1 MKCLME
7 ALVAVREK
15 AGWYE
20 TSSVVVVV
28 VVGRMVDSVSRT
40 NIFHH
45 IVCNANLIVQQ
56 CYDDCDLYAWRLCAA
71 DAFLKTGV
79 SARWGD

>member
-1 MKCLME
+1 MKNLG
-7 ALVAVREK
+7 LGYGYGNEK
-15 AGWYE
+15 DF
-20 TSSVVVVV
+20 
-28 VVGRMVDSVSRT
+28 MVS
-40 NIFHH
+40 H

-71 DAFLKTGV
+71 HAFLKTGV

>member
-1 MKCLME
+1 ME

-45 IVCNANLIVQQ
+45 IVCNADRKSV
-56 CYDDCDLYAWRLCAA
+56 
-71 DAFLKTGV
+71 V
-79 SARWGD
+79 